1 MTKVQGNQA
10 PAKRQK
16 MLKKNLELIND
27 DRRRTIH
34 EFADTVGISYG
45 VCQKIS
51 TENVN
56 MHRITPSTR
65 RRAHTHVPEN
75 HRVCD

>member
-1 MTKVQGNQA
+1 MTETADKIG
-10 PAKRQK
+10 
-16 MLKKNLELIND
+16 ELISK

-45 VCQKIS
+45 VCHEIS

-56 MHRITPSTR
+56 MRPIAAKS
-65 RRAHTHVPEN
+65 VPRLLRN
-75 HRVCD
+75 DQKQRHINMCLLL